1 VRTIVGKINETD
13 QTTKKH
19 RARVGIDPRRV
30 AAWKRRRR
38 TGNALPKQ
46 AQRVV
51 TDGRDLL
58 REAKGLGSVVPRNHW
73 WGQTG

>member
-46 AQRVV
+46 ASARG
-51 TDGRDLL
+51 DGR
-58 REAKGLGSVVPRNHW
+58 P
-73 WGQTG
+73 